1 MPSPAPNTGIAKP
14 RSYPRRPLVKNLQKA
29 GFLRKDSVVNSH
41 FNINLFGS
49 AQSSNRKQVVYTKAD
64 ASSQSN
70 DKHRQSNLE
79 ANVGQMDRLNRIKAA
94 SISGSK

>member
-14 RSYPRRPLVKNLQKA
+14 RSHPRRHLAKKLQNA
-29 GFLRKDSVVNSH
+29 GFLRKDSVINSH
-41 FNINLFGS
+41 FNVNLFGS
-49 AQSSNRKQVVYTKAD
+49 AQSNNRKQVVYTKAES
-64 ASSQSN
+64 SSQSN

>member
-1 MPSPAPNTGIAKP
+1 MPTPAPNTGIAKP
-14 RSYPRRPLVKNLQKA
+14 RSYPRRPHVNNVKNA

-49 AQSSNRKQVVYTKAD
+49 AQSGNRKQVVYTKAD

-70 DKHRQSNLE
+70 EKHRQSNLE
-79 ANVGQMDRLNRIKAA
+79 ANFGQMERVNRIKAA
-94 SISGSK
+94 SISASK

>member
-1 MPSPAPNTGIAKP
+1 MPSPAPNTAISKP
-14 RSYPRRPLVKNLQKA
+14 RSYPRRHLEKKLQNA
-29 GFLRKDSVVNSH
+29 GFLRKDSVMNSH

-49 AQSSNRKQVVYTKAD
+49 AQSNNRKQVVYTKA
-64 ASSQSN
+64 SSVSQSN
-70 DKHRQSNLE
+70 TKHRQSNLE

>member
-14 RSYPRRPLVKNLQKA
+14 RSYPRRPLVKKLQKA

-49 AQSSNRKQVVYTKAD
+49 AQSGNRKQIVYTKAE
-64 ASSQSN
+64 ASSQTDDN
-70 DKHRQSNLE
+70 RQANLE

-94 SISGSK
+94 SISASK

>member
-1 MPSPAPNTGIAKP
+1 MPSLAPNTGIAKP
-14 RSYPRRPLVKNLQKA
+14 RSYPRRPLVKKVQNA

-41 FNINLFGS
+41 FNVSLFGS
-49 AQSSNRKQVVYTKAD
+49 SQSGNRKQVVYTKAE

-70 DKHRQSNLE
+70 DKQRQSNLE

-94 SISGSK
+94 SIAGSK